1 MTWTASVMTASA
13 SCTGRFLASMPM
25 MQTATYSRRQDDDVV
40 YLFPGE
46 NGLEASDRSGAAS
59 RCRFEEMLIPD
70 VECWLPG
77 DLPLDLVHEVLT
89 TNAATRIHAT
99 DCASGSPTLNWN

>member
-40 YLFPGE
+40 YLGGPQLQSHRGVI
-46 NGLEASDRSGAAS
+46 SSGGTPPKWP
-59 RCRFEEMLIPD
+59 RLRRPRPRIPQRAHRGQK
-70 VECWLPG
+70 CT
-77 DLPLDLVHEVLT
+77 DLVPTGKPLG
-89 TNAATRIHAT
+89 RQPSLDPMKT
-99 DCASGSPTLNWN
+99 DPAEAR